1 MQSNLFSQVVFYRS
15 FPVEIFMN
23 ARENAVS
30 CMILVVLSVHML
42 GLGEDTLNST
52 SDGLRILPVK
62 GHPGCLCPG
71 RSECHLRQW

>member
-1 MQSNLFSQVVFYRS
+1 
-15 FPVEIFMN
+15 MN
-23 ARENAVS
+23 ARESADS

-42 GLGEDTLNST
+42 GLGEDALNSA

-62 GHPGCLCPG
+62 GHPGCFCPG